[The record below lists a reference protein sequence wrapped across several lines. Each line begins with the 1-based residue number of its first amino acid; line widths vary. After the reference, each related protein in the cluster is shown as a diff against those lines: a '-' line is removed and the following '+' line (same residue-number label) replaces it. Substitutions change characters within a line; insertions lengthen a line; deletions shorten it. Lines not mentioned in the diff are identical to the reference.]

1 MPRLT
6 GLKIARRR
14 FHSCHAKFNVLEK
27 TRRNFFVIEKQ
38 SSEEEMQPMK
48 KNFCVCFVFSTC
60 KENEVSLRWLINYKS
75 AKDKKFYFRETCF

>member
-48 KNFCVCFVFSTC
+48 KIYVCVLCSRHARKMKF
-60 KENEVSLRWLINYKS
+60 RS
-75 AKDKKFYFRETCF
+75 AGS